1 MQIIAQ
7 NYTHLQRNSMAS
19 EDFGQVERP
28 FGLKHLYLE
37 AQKIFSAEIKC
48 MILLLMDP

>member
-1 MQIIAQ
+1 MGF
-7 NYTHLQRNSMAS
+7 
-19 EDFGQVERP
+19 EDFGQVESP
-28 FGLKHLYLE
+28 FDLKHLYLE